1 MDHIY
6 PFPACLSRDSFLVN
20 ETLGPHREMGD
31 GIAIFHIAE
40 WSGPKRL
47 TAGPIR
53 DLSERRNHDREHS
66 MQRRHFLAGL
76 AAAPIMAAPKSAARI
91 TRIRLSTLQGRF
103 HKFVAMNAYDKTP
116 KGHTYE
122 HTLIRIE
129 TDQGVEGIGAGTY
142 SLADGSYAASL
153 KPLIGANPLD
163 LYTMDSGRVTGRKP
177 AFADLLTKN
186 RHLDAPLFDIIG
198 KLEGKPA
205 WKLIGDAGRERVPVY
220 DGTLYFSDV
229 WFRDRG
235 IRAVV
240 EECQEAVRSGYK
252 GVKIKA
258 GRGDKWMPRK
268 EGDDRDIAVVHAVR
282 EAIGPDTLLMV
293 DPNYGYRNQFD
304 AACRFLKETRDA
316 RLHFMEEIFPETV
329 ESYTKLRAS
338 MRDAGVRTL
347 MAAGEHMRDIRSFE
361 PYLKPARL
369 MDVLQLDIR
378 QGGFLD
384 LARLAKMAGEAGAVV
399 MPHNWASQIGI
410 FMGVQL
416 GMAMKAVPMAESDRS
431 TCDVL
436 LANDYRFENGAITP
450 PSKPGMAIGIDEDVY
465 KAKCQPNEIVVA

>member
-1 MDHIY
+1 
-6 PFPACLSRDSFLVN
+6 
-20 ETLGPHREMGD
+20 
-31 GIAIFHIAE
+31 
-40 WSGPKRL
+40 
-47 TAGPIR
+47 
-53 DLSERRNHDREHS
+53 

-76 AAAPIMAAPKSAARI
+76 AAAPIIAAKSTPRI

-103 HKFVAMNAYDKTP
+103 HKFVAMNAYDKAP

-129 TDQGVEGIGAGTY
+129 TNEGVEGIGAGTY

-163 LYTMDSGRVTGRKP
+163 LYTMDSGRVSGRNP
-177 AFADLLTKN
+177 AFADLLGRN

-198 KLEGKPA
+198 KLAGKPA
-205 WKLIGDAGRERVPVY
+205 WQLIGNGGRERVPVY
-220 DGTLYFSDV
+220 DGTIYFSDV

-240 EECQEAVRSGYK
+240 EECQEAVKSGYQ

-258 GRGDKWMPRK
+258 GRGDKWMPRAA
-268 EGDDRDIAVVHAVR
+268 GDDRDIAVVHAVR

-304 AACRFLKETRDA
+304 AAWRFLKETRDA
-316 RLHFMEEIFPETV
+316 RLHWIEEIFPETV
-329 ESYTKLRAS
+329 DSYTRLRANIKKN
-338 MRDAGVRTL
+338 GVRAL
-347 MAAGEHMRDIRSFE
+347 IAAGEHMRDIHGFD
-361 PYLKPARL
+361 PYLKPVRL

-384 LARLAKMAGEAGAVV
+384 NARLAAGAEEAGAVTI
-399 MPHNWASQIGI
+399 PHNWGSQIGTI
-410 FMGVQL
+410 MGVQL
-416 GMAMKAVPMAESDRS
+416 SRAMKAVPMAESDRS

-436 LANDYRFENGAITP
+436 STSDYKFENGTFALPT
-450 PSKPGMAIGIDEDVY
+450 KPGLAIGIDEEVY
-465 KAKCQPNEIVVA
+465 KAKCQPTEIVVV